1 MTHLI
6 FRGYD
11 AAFILKQISGQAVRD
26 GLTNDFMSDE
36 DINEWL
42 RIYKE
47 NLNDDTVSHEE
58 LLFEVNLMLPSVCL
72 SKFFFSWQQ
81 RNSCDSLFRWEY
93 HQQHNLIFFSEN
105 IMNSSCGNRGN
116 ISNSKYVV
124 CKYEELQRMHGY
136 PNPIDCEKF
145 PNRPNQCDEC
155 EAILIDCIRNCDVD
169 DAQCASTCN
178 REFAYCESNCV

>member
-1 MTHLI
+1 MML
-6 FRGYD
+6 
-11 AAFILKQISGQAVRD
+11 
-26 GLTNDFMSDE
+26 
-36 DINEWL
+36 
-42 RIYKE
+42 
-47 NLNDDTVSHEE
+47 
-58 LLFEVNLMLPSVCL
+58 LLFWNKSAVKQYVMDWLTISWVMKISMNGCASTKRISMMIQFLTKNFYSKSIWCCQVSASVSFL
-72 SKFFFSWQQ
+72 VGNNEILVTVYFAGSII
-81 RNSCDSLFRWEY
+81 NSTILF
-93 HQQHNLIFFSEN
+93 FFSEN